1 MRAMTLTLVF
11 LAAVCGQSLI
21 IGQRYTKQRPLTEN
35 SLEAS
40 EKRPDLAI
48 DYTKVS
54 RVKLASRKASYRLGE
69 MISLDVAL
77 LNTSKIPVFFHKFL
91 QPNFYVQRG
100 RGQFAPLL
108 PYILIEA
115 PTSLDSYILLQ
126 PGEMTT
132 QSFLLLAGC
141 DRRTSDNIARGLNEK
156 DSRKQFEE
164 NRFVNWGDLCMSV
177 HHPGSYS
184 IRVEQ
189 GNNDVVVLANSSN
202 AKTAV
207 GVARTN
213 IFTINIVK

>member
-1 MRAMTLTLVF
+1 MRTITLTLTF
-11 LAAVCGQSLI
+11 LAAFCSQSLI
-21 IGQRYTKQRPLTEN
+21 VGQRNMKVSVTEN

-40 EKRPDLAI
+40 EKRPDLGM

-54 RVKLASRKASYRLGE
+54 KFKLASRRTSYRLGE

-91 QPNFYVQRG
+91 QPNFYVQG
-100 RGQFAPLL
+100 SRGQSKPLL

-132 QSFLLLAGC
+132 RSFALLAGC
-141 DRRTSDNIARGLNEK
+141 DKRASDNMARGLNEK
-156 DSRKQFEE
+156 DSTRQFEE
-164 NRFVNWGDLCMSV
+164 NRFVNWGDLCLSAR
-177 HHPGSYS
+177 HPGSYS
-184 IRVEQ
+184 ITVEQ
-189 GNNDVVVLANSSN
+189 GNDLVVVTANSSN

-207 GVARTN
+207 GVARSN
-213 IFTINIVK
+213 KFTINIVK